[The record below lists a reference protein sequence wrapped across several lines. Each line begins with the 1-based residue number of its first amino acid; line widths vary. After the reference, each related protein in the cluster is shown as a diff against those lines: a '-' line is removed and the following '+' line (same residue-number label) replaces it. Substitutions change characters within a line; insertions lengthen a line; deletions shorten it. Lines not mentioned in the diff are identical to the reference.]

1 MAKKTGGQAP
11 LGREDI
17 VTAFKALSNENRLAI
32 FEQIRKGQA
41 CGEMNADN
49 RLTVCC
55 VAERFNISLSTIS
68 HHIKELRAARLVT
81 CEKKGQFML

>member
-1 MAKKTGGQAP
+1 MAKKTGKNEP
-11 LGREDI
+11 IDRESM
-17 VTAFKALSNENRLAI
+17 VAAFKALSNENRLAI

-41 CGEMNADN
+41 CGEMNDDN

-55 VAERFNISLSTIS
+55 VAENFNISLSTIS
-68 HHIKELRAARLVT
+68 HHIKELRAARLVN